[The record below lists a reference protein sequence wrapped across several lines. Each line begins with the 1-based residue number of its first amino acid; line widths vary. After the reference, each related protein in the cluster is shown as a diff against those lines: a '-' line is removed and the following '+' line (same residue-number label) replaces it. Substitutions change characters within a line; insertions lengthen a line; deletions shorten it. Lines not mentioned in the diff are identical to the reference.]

1 MGRPVKVYKA
11 GRCECAIFHND
22 KYDSY
27 SFKFQKSYKNDKTGE
42 WVNTDFFSDTDMGD
56 VAALA
61 DKIRQGRVK
70 EKTVGGRQ
78 QEIPPKQEEPVDEV
92 FDDEALPF

>member
-70 EKTVGGRQ
+70 EKKVQGRQ
-78 QEIPPKQEEPVDEV
+78 QEETPSKKEAEEV
-92 FDDEALPF
+92 FDDDLIF

>member
-70 EKTVGGRQ
+70 EKNMVQ
-78 QEIPPKQEEPVDEV
+78 QEERPKPPPQETTPENFE
-92 FDDEALPF
+92 DDLPF